1 MNMFCTGLGFQ
12 GKAPSSTSIVPVL
25 EPTLTTCLNTV
36 ERWGNLHLIVIS
48 VCQPRHLFNERL
60 LLVCWITYDPHVC
73 SLCEGCVC
81 GAVCVGPVSMSPWR
95 ACVHPP
101 RCQDITWHSDS
112 NFYATTMVLFITL
125 SIHYKCPLWLPRDSW
140 RGSSYGPPM
149 NMIVQNTY
157 TCFVWFTS
165 LLPRTLCVNC
175 TPSSNGPCNA
185 YSFRHAQ

>member
-1 MNMFCTGLGFQ
+1 MFCTGLGFQ
-12 GKAPSSTSIVPVL
+12 GKAPSSTSVVPVL
-25 EPTLTTCLNTV
+25 EPTLTTCLDTV
-36 ERWGNLHLIVIS
+36 ELWCNLHLIVIS

-60 LLVCWITYDPHVC
+60 YLVCWITYDPHLC

-81 GAVCVGPVSMSPWR
+81 GAVCIGTVRMSPWR
-95 ACVHPP
+95 SCLHPP
-101 RCQDITWHSDS
+101 HCKDVPWHSDS
-112 NFYATTMVLFITL
+112 NFYTTAMLLFTAI
-125 SIHYKCPLWLPRDSW
+125 SYRCPLWLPRDSW

-157 TCFVWFTS
+157 TCFVWITS